1 MKMIRIL
8 LTSLT
13 LVVSSFVYAGFVY
26 AGPIDINTA
35 DVKSLTKNV
44 KGVGLKKAQAIV
56 AYREKHGLFNQIEE
70 LIKVKGIGR
79 KLLDKNRDS
88 LFVKSQEIELKN

>member
-8 LTSLT
+8 LTALT
-13 LVVSSFVYAGFVY
+13 LAISSFVY

-35 DVKSLTKNV
+35 DVKTLTKNI
-44 KGVGLKKAQAIV
+44 KGVGFKKAQAIV
-56 AYREKHGLFNQIEE
+56 AYREKYGLFNQIEE

-79 KLLDKNRDS
+79 KLLNKNRDS
-88 LFVKSQEIELKN
+88 LFIKSQEVEFKN

>member
-13 LVVSSFVYAGFVY
+13 LAVSSFVY

-35 DVKSLTKNV
+35 DVKSLIKNV
-44 KGVGLKKAQAIV
+44 KGVGFKKAQAIV

-79 KLLDKNRDS
+79 KLLDKNRDII
-88 LFVKSQEIELKN
+88 FIESQKINIKNKNVTK